1 MHASL
6 EFHDSEVRSTD
17 AQADTLR
24 IIFSAAF
31 VRVAPDQ
38 VGYAQSVEI
47 QCLGAHWNARLA
59 DCMGRLSG
67 GRLLVG
73 DSVLSSLALPYAST
87 GPVRLELQFSNGAQ
101 LQVHAQSLVCGFTGD
116 PKFVESFAC

>member
-6 EFHDSEVRSTD
+6 EFHDSEVRSTA
-17 AQADTLR
+17 AQADTLQ
-24 IIFSAAF
+24 IAFSAAW
-31 VRVAPDQ
+31 VRLAPDQ
-38 VGYAQSVEI
+38 AGYAQSLHI
-47 QCLGAHWNARLA
+47 QCLGARWDGSLA

-67 GRLLVG
+67 GRLLDG

-87 GPVRLELQFSNGAQ
+87 GPVRLELQFSNGTQ
-101 LQVHAQSLVCGFTGD
+101 LQIHAESLVCGFSGD